1 MFNKKPLLYAGIS
14 GILLFVI
21 PLFLNI
27 LGIFA
32 FPEFFSILSSFF
44 SLILSVFFLYGFYYL
59 GLKYKSKFFYVMS
72 CIGIVMVI
80 LLYLGLF
87 LLNGPI
93 TRDAELFNQ
102 TYTQQQ
108 LVYDNLNAT
117 NASVEDLVA
126 LEYEMNNTLMD
137 FLAPYAIGLLIL
149 IFVWL
154 VASVLFDIS
163 LIRLKKVE
171 YAKVTGIIGLVS
183 IALTLTIVGILLAI
197 PLLLA
202 YYIMLIIILFNEA
215 KKFKEYR

>member
-21 PLFLNI
+21 PIFLNI

-32 FPEFFSILSSFF
+32 FPEFFSILGSIF

-72 CIGIVMVI
+72 CIGIVMII

-93 TRDAELFNQ
+93 THDAELFNQ

-108 LVYDNLNAT
+108 LVYDNLNVT
-117 NASVEDLVA
+117 NASAEELVVLED
-126 LEYEMNNTLMD
+126 EMSNTLMD
-137 FLAPYAIGLLIL
+137 FLAPYAISLLIL
-149 IFVWL
+149 IFIWL